1 VEQIQKRN
9 RNREAILRALHFEG
23 PLQRSE
29 LSDRLRIRKSSVTS
43 IGAELLRTG
52 LAVEQEPGRPRSP
65 LRLEPSSRPVV
76 AVRLTRQA
84 VHVASVALD
93 GTVTGER
100 SYPLR
105 GDTRPDR
112 TIDLLARAIAPA
124 LKGARRR
131 PLGAG
136 VSLPGLIDPLE
147 GVVRYT
153 AAFEGWRD
161 VPLAAE
167 LARRIRVPV
176 RIDND
181 VRCQLW
187 SSAWFDRLLRE
198 FENLLY
204 VAVTDGV
211 ACALIVHGRRVLGG
225 CRAAGEI
232 GHVRAG
238 SEGRLCACGK
248 TDCLETYCSLPAVRE
263 EIRALRPG
271 TPAATASDLALR
283 AANDP
288 VQRGVLDRAA
298 ARLAQVLAPLMA
310 AIDPDAVV
318 LGSGAREFSDLL
330 RQPLEHALR
339 AERVGLEPRQAV
351 LRVAEPEPSATLK
364 GIAGLVIEDAFR
376 SGSCIPR
383 TRRQQS
389 G

>member
-29 LSDRLRIRKSSVTS
+29 LSERLRIRKSSVTS
-43 IGAELLRTG
+43 ISAELLG
-52 LAVEQEPGRPRSP
+52 ANLVAEQDPGRPRSP
-65 LRLEPSSRPVV
+65 LLLEPSRRPVV
-76 AVRLTRQA
+76 AARLTRQA
-84 VHVASVALD
+84 VHVATVALD
-93 GTVTGER
+93 GTVVGER
-100 SYPLR
+100 SFPLR
-105 GDTRPDR
+105 GDTKPDR
-112 TIDLLARAIAPA
+112 VIDLLTRSIAPA
-124 LKGARRR
+124 LKGSKAR

-136 VSLPGLIDPLE
+136 VALPGLIDPLD

-161 VPLAAE
+161 VPLVAE
-167 LARRIRVPV
+167 LTSRLRVPV

-187 SSAWFDRLLRE
+187 ASAWFDRLLRE

-238 SEGRLCACGK
+238 AEGRRCECGK
-248 TDCLETYCSLPAVRE
+248 MDCLETYCSLPAVRE
-263 EIRALRPG
+263 EIRKLRPG
-271 TPAATASDLALR
+271 SPAVSASALALR

-288 VQRGVLDRAA
+288 ALRGVLDRAA

-339 AERVGLEPRQAV
+339 AERVGLEARCAV
-351 LRVAEPEPSATLK
+351 LRVAEPESSATLK
-364 GIAGLVIEDAFR
+364 GIAGLVIEEAFR
-376 SGSCIPR
+376 TGAIIPA
-383 TRRQQS
+383 TRHKR
-389 G
+389 

>member
-29 LSDRLRIRKSSVTS
+29 LSERLRIRKSSVTS
-43 IGAELLRTG
+43 ISAELLG
-52 LAVEQEPGRPRSP
+52 ANLVAEQDPGRPRSP
-65 LRLEPSSRPVV
+65 LLLEPSRRPVV
-76 AVRLTRQA
+76 AARLTRQA
-84 VHVASVALD
+84 VHVATVALD
-93 GTVTGER
+93 GTVVGER
-100 SYPLR
+100 SFPLR
-105 GDTRPDR
+105 GDTKPDR
-112 TIDLLARAIAPA
+112 VIDLLTRSIAPA
-124 LKGARRR
+124 LKGSKAR

-136 VSLPGLIDPLE
+136 VALPGLIDPLD

-161 VPLAAE
+161 VPLVAE
-167 LARRIRVPV
+167 LTSRLRVPV

-187 SSAWFDRLLRE
+187 ASAWFDRLLRE

-204 VAVTDGV
+204 V
-211 ACALIVHGRRVLGG
+211 RRVLGG

-238 SEGRLCACGK
+238 AEGRRCECGK
-248 TDCLETYCSLPAVRE
+248 MDCLETYCSLPAVRE
-263 EIRALRPG
+263 EIRKLRPG
-271 TPAATASDLALR
+271 SPAVSASALALR

-288 VQRGVLDRAA
+288 ALRGVLDRAA

-339 AERVGLEPRQAV
+339 AERVGLEARCAV
-351 LRVAEPEPSATLK
+351 LRVAEPESSATLK
-364 GIAGLVIEDAFR
+364 GIAGLVIEEAFR
-376 SGSCIPR
+376 TGAIIPA
-383 TRRQQS
+383 TRHKR
-389 G
+389 